1 MTETTELMNH
11 TNERLRIQN
20 NHHHNNH
27 HIYHNHE
34 GDDEDDETSE
44 VDENNSSNRTMVKLS
59 LLTDAEINEMKN
71 QCCCSPM
78 IFATKILA
86 RVFTKDE
93 LIGHNV
99 SGKTYHRNLK
109 SKRPLDEHR
118 MSYIRSL
125 VEAYFPQRKMDVTW
139 RACRKAINRVIRNVE
154 IKESKLNKSIDV
166 DTDDIDFLIFNK
178 K

>member
-1 MTETTELMNH
+1 MNH

-20 NHHHNNH
+20 NHYH
-27 HIYHNHE
+27 HISY
-34 GDDEDDETSE
+34 DEEETSE
-44 VDENNSSNRTMVKLS
+44 VDENNSANRTMVKLS
-59 LLTDAEINEMKN
+59 LLTDAELDEMKN
-71 QCCCSPM
+71 QCCYSPM

-109 SKRPLDEHR
+109 DKRPLDEQR

-166 DTDDIDFLIFNK
+166 DTDDINFLIFNK
-178 K
+178 R